1 MIGLTLLSHRQV
13 VPLSTV
19 TVNREKVLGRAFGE
33 HKNLHLFLL
42 HKHGLTLSWSH
53 NLYNVKS

>member
-1 MIGLTLLSHRQV
+1 MIGSTLLSHRQV

-19 TVNREKVLGRAFGE
+19 TVNGEKVLGRAFSE

-42 HKHGLTLSWSH
+42 HQHGLT
-53 NLYNVKS
+53 VMEA